1 MSNDAK
7 RLARDLGNS
16 LSYDYDEARS
26 VVATKLLTRERVKLE
41 VVAADSAANT
51 TVSANVLYSAS
62 MPRAGRVING
72 GGVVG
77 SNVTANASN
86 YKVISIADQTGA
98 VLATQNTTPTAN
110 SGTGNLVAGTPFT
123 IAANVTTDN
132 SARFAAG
139 DVLYVTTAIGGTG
152 VQMPLTAY
160 FVDVEWEGV

>member
-16 LSYDYDEARS
+16 LSYDYDEGRS
-26 VVATKLLTRERVKLE
+26 VVATKLLTRERISLQ

-51 TVSANVLYSAS
+51 TLSANVQYSAA
-62 MPRAGRVING
+62 MLRAGRVVSG
-72 GGVVG
+72 VGVVG

-86 YKVISIADQTGA
+86 YKVISIADQSGA
-98 VLATQNTTPTAN
+98 VLATQNTQPTAN
-110 SGTGNLVAGTPFT
+110 GGTGNLVAGTPFT
-123 IAANVTTDN
+123 IEANTTTDN

-139 DVLYVTTAIGGTG
+139 DVLYVTTAVGGTG

-160 FVDVEWEGV
+160 YVDVEWEGA